1 MAIKRMGTE
10 TLKPKNKSR
19 TNSLITMGRLYLLV
33 EVSITALAF
42 TLLTTSC
49 ATNQK
54 QSTAATSDL
63 NRVGN
68 AQRQPQTNNV
78 EQRILEQYQR
88 WKGTRHQLGG
98 TGSKGIDCSGF
109 VKAVYQDV
117 FKIDLPRTTKAQV
130 RQGKFVS
137 YNDLRPGDLVFFTP
151 PDYPRHVGIFL
162 SRSQFM
168 HASKTKGVT
177 ISKIDA
183 YYWGK
188 YFWTARRIIPTS
200 TNQ

>member
-1 MAIKRMGTE
+1 MAIKNMDTE
-10 TLKPKNKSR
+10 TLKPENKSR
-19 TNSLITMGRLYLLV
+19 TNSLTTIGRLYLLV
-33 EVSITALAF
+33 GAGITALVLAV
-42 TLLTTSC
+42 LTTSC

-54 QSTAATSDL
+54 QPTAATPDM
-63 NRVGN
+63 NRAEK

-78 EQRILEQYQR
+78 EQRLLEQYHR

-130 RQGKFVS
+130 RQGKPVS
-137 YNDLRPGDLVFFTP
+137 YGDLRPGDLVFFTP

-162 SRSQFM
+162 SRSHWPHM
-168 HASKTKGVT
+168 KTRSSGIKT
-177 ISKIDA
+177 SSKIVMA
-183 YYWGK
+183 
-188 YFWTARRIIPTS
+188 S
-200 TNQ
+200 TPR

>member
-1 MAIKRMGTE
+1 MTR
-10 TLKPKNKSR
+10 L
-19 TNSLITMGRLYLLV
+19 LITINRQYLLIGF
-33 EVSITALAF
+33 SITALAF
-42 TLLTTSC
+42 LVFTTSC

-54 QSTAATSDL
+54 QPAPAAPGVS
-63 NRVGN
+63 RVGK
-68 AQRQPQTNNV
+68 AERQPQTSNV
-78 EQRILEQYQR
+78 EQRILEEYHR

-109 VKAVYQDV
+109 VRAVYKDV
-117 FKIDLPRTTKAQV
+117 FNINLPRTTKAQV
-130 RQGKFVS
+130 RQGKSVS
-137 YNDLRPGDLVFFTP
+137 FYELQPGDLVFFKP

-168 HASKTKGVT
+168 HASKSKGVT

-183 YYWGK
+183 HYWGK
-188 YFWTARRIIPTS
+188 YYWTARRIIPPS